1 MTSRDQA
8 LEKANLILKYTVIS
22 LQHFKRLKWATEIYR
37 EAQNLANVLLKRSLT
52 LRPVSLGN

>member
-37 EAQNLANVLLKRSLT
+37 EA
-52 LRPVSLGN
+52 